1 MSCNQKLAIAAAWRY
16 IGGIVA
22 HTAGCDTAMPLS
34 DVKCRNAKP
43 QERPYKLTDG
53 QGLYMLVAI
62 NGSRFWRYNYRF
74 AGKRLTLA
82 LGAYPEVSLAEAR
95 EALTVARKQLRDG
108 LNPMEERKVTRL
120 AASVARASTFGL
132 VADELLMRMEREGK
146 AEVTISKRRWLLKDL
161 AAPIC
166 QRPVAAITPAEVL
179 GLLRDIEA
187 KGHLETAR
195 RLRASIGQVMR
206 LAVATNRAQFDPTP
220 SLRGAI
226 ASPKTK
232 HRAAITD
239 PKGAGRLMVAISEYD
254 RAVVR
259 AAMQIL
265 AYCFPRPGECR
276 LARWNEIDF
285 RAKIWTIPAERTKM
299 RREHKVPLSRQALR
313 VFRELHDLSGFTE
326 NGLCF
331 PGERGRDRPISENTV
346 CAALRTLGF
355 AKEEMSAHG
364 FRALASSLLHENS
377 KFSSETIERALAHQ
391 DANAVRRAYARG
403 EHWNERARLA
413 QWWSDYL
420 DKLCEQAKARSV
432 SG

>member
-1 MSCNQKLAIAAAWRY
+1 
-16 IGGIVA
+16 
-22 HTAGCDTAMPLS
+22 MPLS
-34 DVKCRNAKP
+34 DAKCRNARS
-43 QERPYKLTDG
+43 QERPYKLSDG

-74 AGKRLTLA
+74 GGKRLTLA

-95 EALTVARKQLRDG
+95 EALAVARKQLRDG
-108 LNPMEERKVTRL
+108 LNPMEERRVTRL
-120 AASVARASTFGL
+120 VASLARASTFGL
-132 VADELLMRMEREGK
+132 VADELLTRLEREGK

-161 AAPIC
+161 AAPLRD
-166 QRPVAAITPAEVL
+166 RPVAAITPAEVL

-195 RLRASIGQVMR
+195 RLKASIGQVMR

-226 ASPKTK
+226 AAPKTK

-254 RAVVR
+254 RPVVR

-276 LARWNEIDF
+276 LARWKEVDF
-285 RAKIWTIPAERTKM
+285 KAKVWTIPAERTKM
-299 RREHKVPLSRQALR
+299 RREHKVPLSRQAIG
-313 VFRELHDLSGFTE
+313 VFRELHGLTGHTE
-326 NGLCF
+326 DGLCF
-331 PGERGRDRPISENTV
+331 PGERALDRPISENTV

-355 AKEEMSAHG
+355 SQEEMSAHG
-364 FRALASSLLHENS
+364 FRALASSLLHEHS
-377 KFSSETIERALAHQ
+377 KFSSEVIERALAHQ
-391 DANAVRRAYARG
+391 DANAVRRAYARS
-403 EHWNERARLA
+403 EYWPDRVRLA
-413 QWWSDYL
+413 QWWADYL
-420 DKLCEQAKARSV
+420 DKQRQQTHSANSSK
-432 SG
+432 G

>member
-1 MSCNQKLAIAAAWRY
+1 
-16 IGGIVA
+16 
-22 HTAGCDTAMPLS
+22 MPLS
-34 DVKCRNAKP
+34 DAKCRNARP

-74 AGKRLTLA
+74 GGKRLTLA
-82 LGAYPEVSLAEAR
+82 LGAYPDVSLAEAR
-95 EALTVARKQLRDG
+95 EALAVARKQLRDG

-132 VADELLMRMEREGK
+132 VADELLTRMEREGK
-146 AEVTISKRRWLLKDL
+146 AAVTISKRRWLLKDL
-161 AAPIC
+161 AAPLC
-166 QRPVAAITPAEVL
+166 NRPVAAITPAEIL

-206 LAVATNRAQFDPTP
+206 LAVATNRAQVDPTA

-226 ASPKTK
+226 ATPKTK

-254 RAVVR
+254 RPVVR
-259 AAMQIL
+259 AAMQIM

-276 LARWNEIDF
+276 LARWNEVDLK
-285 RAKIWTIPAERTKM
+285 AKVWTIAAERTKM
-299 RREHKVPLSRQALR
+299 RREHKIPLSRQALSA
-313 VFRELHDLSGFTE
+313 FRELHNLTGHTE
-326 NGLCF
+326 DGLCF
-331 PGERGRDRPISENTV
+331 PGERAPDRSISENTV

-355 AKEEMSAHG
+355 SQEEMSAHG

-377 KFSSETIERALAHQ
+377 KFSSEVIERALAHQ
-391 DANAVRRAYARG
+391 DANAVRRAYARS
-403 EHWNERARLA
+403 EYWAERVRLA
-413 QWWSDYL
+413 QWWANYL
-420 DKLCEQAKARSV
+420 DARRDEVRRSAA
-432 SG
+432 